1 MMEKGYSPKGWLG
14 LLLGTKIYYR
24 FHDAEHDDQPAFEKR
39 VDALV
44 REIGDRGQSKRK
56 AAPVSEAIPPARE
69 PTVVAKQ
76 QVLTT
81 PAPAPVPARVSDEAP
96 AAARNRPVEISTTP
110 RPAAIVD
117 QSVSPTMQQPTVA
130 LSSPAE
136 IAELFKDMCQDAD
149 EIRRS
154 AMVERD
160 ELEAKL
166 EQLRVEL
173 TKQQE
178 LVSADQLEALQVR
191 LERLHSAQLLA
202 DEELWALEDLCADFF
217 EMQAAAGGALTQQV
231 AHSSPGG
238 VAAKLVKLV
247 GVSEGLASDA
257 AFARQARRK
266 FV

>member
-1 MMEKGYSPKGWLG
+1 MMEKGYIPKGWLG
-14 LLLGTKIYYR
+14 LLLGTRIYYR
-24 FHDAEHDDQPAFEKR
+24 FFDAEHDDQPSFEKR
-39 VDALV
+39 IDALV

-76 QVLTT
+76 KVLTT
-81 PAPAPVPARVSDEAP
+81 PVPAHVPARVSDEAP
-96 AAARNRPVEISTTP
+96 APSRNRPVEVSTTP
-110 RPAAIVD
+110 RPAATI
-117 QSVSPTMQQPTVA
+117 QQPTVA
-130 LSSPAE
+130 LSGPAE
-136 IAELFKDMCQDAD
+136 IAELFKEMRQDAD

-160 ELEAKL
+160 ELEAQM
-166 EQLRVEL
+166 EQLRVEF

-217 EMQAAAGGALTQQV
+217 EMRAAAGGALTQQV
-231 AHSSPGG
+231 AHSSPGS
-238 VAAKLVKLV
+238 VAAKLTKLV

-266 FV
+266 FM